1 LLPRLTLPAFALS
14 VFASAL
20 VGQAAPPKLPLA
32 RLQAIRPV
40 AERTQ
45 VLVLGTFHL
54 SELGKTFQPSMV
66 EGLLKQLETFK
77 PDVIAVEDRSGA
89 WIHEMELRAK
99 ATDIHPMLLDDFAQP
114 HLDQGHEA
122 QALLKLDM
130 MQAALERR
138 SKPAP
143 IAGAAE
149 LVRHALLCLAAYERP
164 SAILAWSR
172 VPKNDPARA
181 QVPAALGA
189 QLDRAVAAPGEIPA
203 VAVTLARRLGH
214 GEVACVDD
222 FEDPEL
228 IMKIF
233 MDHKAAAATS
243 PIYQAA
249 QKAPFRQKDRDVKA
263 AAVKSGD
270 LLPYYALL
278 NSAEHQEAD
287 VENQWGTLLRTGFQD
302 GSDRS
307 RVALWENRN
316 LKIAARIRA
325 VASRFP
331 GKRVLVIYGA
341 AHKPFLD
348 AYLGVC
354 ADLRVVQPLAALKLK

>member
-1 LLPRLTLPAFALS
+1 MLLRLTRLAFALS
-14 VFASAL
+14 LFASLLTARAAL
-20 VGQAAPPKLPLA
+20 PKSPLA

-40 AERTQ
+40 TERTQ

-54 SELGKTFQPSMV
+54 SELGKAFQPSMV
-66 EGLLKQLETFK
+66 ESLLKQLETFK
-77 PDVIAVEDRSGA
+77 PDVIAVEDRPGA

-122 QALLKLDM
+122 QVLLKLDQ

-143 IAGAAE
+143 TAGAAE
-149 LVRHALLCLAAYERP
+149 LVRHTLLCLAAYERP

-172 VPKNDPARA
+172 VPKDDPARA
-181 QVPAALGA
+181 QVPAALAA
-189 QLDRAVAAPGEIPA
+189 QLDRAVLAPSEIPA
-203 VAVTLARRLGH
+203 VAVVLARRLGH
-214 GEVACVDD
+214 HEVACVDD

-228 IMKIF
+228 IMKAF

-243 PIYQAA
+243 PIYQSA
-249 QKAPFRQKDRDVKA
+249 QKAPFRQKAREIKA
-263 AAVKSGD
+263 AAVNSGD

-348 AYLGVC
+348 AYLRAC
-354 ADLRVVQPLAALKLK
+354 ADVRVVQPQEALRLK